1 MPPQASLSRSKT
13 GTYFVALANSM
24 IINAGI
30 SPTSICA
37 RNFLALQL
45 TFIGSFLPWHGF
57 GELLNQKRP
66 EAVVLRVRIG
76 AVFRGEEMLSQM
88 IERLKKYWHRRIS
101 LLMVLAGSALL
112 SGCAALGVDQSEQP
126 VMVSEV
132 IRMSEENVP
141 AETIVNKMRDSRAVY
156 RLNAA
161 QLVQLHDQGV
171 ADLVLNYM
179 QDTYLNAVR
188 REQDQAD
195 WSTREM
201 WRDHFW

>member
-1 MPPQASLSRSKT
+1 
-13 GTYFVALANSM
+13 
-24 IINAGI
+24 
-30 SPTSICA
+30 
-37 RNFLALQL
+37 
-45 TFIGSFLPWHGF
+45 
-57 GELLNQKRP
+57 
-66 EAVVLRVRIG
+66 
-76 AVFRGEEMLSQM
+76 MLSQL
-88 IERLKKYWHRRIS
+88 IERLKKTWRRQMS
-101 LLMVLAGSALL
+101 VSMLLTGSALL

-132 IRMSEENVP
+132 IRMSKENVA

-161 QLVQLHDQGV
+161 QLAQLHDQGV

-179 QDTYLNAVR
+179 QETYLNAVR
-188 REQDQAD
+188 REQDLAD

>member
-1 MPPQASLSRSKT
+1 
-13 GTYFVALANSM
+13 
-24 IINAGI
+24 
-30 SPTSICA
+30 
-37 RNFLALQL
+37 
-45 TFIGSFLPWHGF
+45 
-57 GELLNQKRP
+57 
-66 EAVVLRVRIG
+66 
-76 AVFRGEEMLSQM
+76 MLSQL
-88 IERLKKYWHRRIS
+88 IERLKNNWRRRMS
-101 LLMVLAGSALL
+101 VTMVLAGGALL

-132 IRMSEENVP
+132 IRMSRENVP

-161 QLVQLHDQGV
+161 QLAQLHDQGV

-179 QDTYLNAVR
+179 QETYLNAVR
-188 REQDQAD
+188 REQDLAD

>member
-1 MPPQASLSRSKT
+1 
-13 GTYFVALANSM
+13 
-24 IINAGI
+24 
-30 SPTSICA
+30 
-37 RNFLALQL
+37 
-45 TFIGSFLPWHGF
+45 
-57 GELLNQKRP
+57 
-66 EAVVLRVRIG
+66 
-76 AVFRGEEMLSQM
+76 MLSQL
-88 IERLKKYWHRRIS
+88 IERLKKTWRRRIS
-101 LLMVLAGSALL
+101 LSMVLAGSALL

-132 IRMSEENVP
+132 IRMSKENIP

-161 QLVQLHDQGV
+161 QLAKLHDQGV

-179 QDTYLNAVR
+179 QETYLNAVR
-188 REQDQAD
+188 REQDLAD

>member
-1 MPPQASLSRSKT
+1 
-13 GTYFVALANSM
+13 
-24 IINAGI
+24 
-30 SPTSICA
+30 
-37 RNFLALQL
+37 
-45 TFIGSFLPWHGF
+45 
-57 GELLNQKRP
+57 
-66 EAVVLRVRIG
+66 
-76 AVFRGEEMLSQM
+76 MLSQL
-88 IERLKKYWHRRIS
+88 IERLKKTWRRQMS
-101 LLMVLAGSALL
+101 VSMLLTGSALL

-132 IRMSEENVP
+132 IRMSKENVP

-161 QLVQLHDQGV
+161 QLAQLHDQGV

-179 QDTYLNAVR
+179 QETYLNAVR
-188 REQDQAD
+188 REQDLAD